1 MADNNIIRIVTS
13 LATGSAQAA
22 DYSTLLIVDTN
33 HNSLTRVVQYTNSDY
48 TTVAAG
54 TPLRKALT
62 SAFSATVKPPL
73 VLAGRAKGTTTVT
86 PSGVADGEVFE
97 FSIEVADGATVT
109 ASYTAGALDDEEAV
123 VTGLKADIDLV
134 TGVTDHVTATVVGT
148 GTAAVLEISLVASG
162 DDYRVYGESANIAFS
177 FTTTEAAGDTLAAI
191 VEQGKGFTYV
201 VSTDHTPAYQASM
214 MAACEVLRKLY
225 FTSSALIENINT
237 NYDGETAPAANDV
250 AAVAAHNNYL
260 YTHVMYHEKAS
271 DYPEAVRITQFTWLE
286 PGTSDWQYKS
296 LSGFGVAQHPTEGR
310 PLNDTE
316 LVNLESKTASTILNE
331 GNLSVV
337 SGRTGSGN
345 RVGTGD
351 RIEHVAWGLYAES
364 KLTQRLRTLKFRKH
378 KLGMNDSDI
387 NLVKGTMESWLGTQI
402 SQPGNA
408 KAINPQAKWVI
419 EFPKAKD
426 LSFESQS
433 SGLLE
438 AITATVYMDAS
449 IDAIHVVPL
458 TLTFTDVAEV

>member
-13 LATGSAQAA
+13 LATASAQAA

-33 HNSLTRVVQYTNSDY
+33 HNSLTRLVQYTNSNY

-73 VLAGRAKGTTTVT
+73 VLAGRSKGTTTVT
-86 PSGVADGEVFE
+86 PTGVADGQLYE

-109 ASYTAGALDDEEAV
+109 ASYTAGAAEDEQDV

-148 GTAAVLEISLVASG
+148 GADAVLEISLVASE
-162 DDYRVYGESANIAFS
+162 DDYRVYGETANIDFS
-177 FTTTEAAGDTLAAI
+177 FTTTEAAADSLAAI
-191 VEQGKGFTYV
+191 IEQGRGFTHV
-201 VSTDHTPAYQASM
+201 ISTDHTPAYVASM
-214 MAACEVLRKLY
+214 FAACNVLRKPF
-225 FTSSALIENINT
+225 FTSSSLIENINT
-237 NYDGETAPAANDV
+237 NYDGETAPAANDIAGV
-250 AAVAAHNNYL
+250 LAHNNYL
-260 YTHVMYHEKAS
+260 YGHVMYHERAS
-271 DYPEAVRITQFTWLE
+271 DYPEAVRVTQFTWLE

-296 LSGFGVAQHPTEGR
+296 LPGFGVAQHPTEGR

-331 GNLSVV
+331 GGLSVI

-387 NLVKGTMESWLGTQI
+387 NLVKGTMESWLNTQI
-402 SQPGNA
+402 SQPGQA
-408 KAINPQAKWVI
+408 KAINPKAKWVI

-438 AITATVYMDAS
+438 SISVTVYMDAS
-449 IDAIHVVPL
+449 IDAIHAVPFN
-458 TLTFTDVAEV
+458 LTFTDVAEV